1 MKTPKPSP
9 TITAHLLAIKQALAT
24 SPSTLPTHNTSVRV
38 IPAYVPFRHCDKIFK
53 NLNEERE
60 LGIQELIIKM
70 TDRVNEYLNMLDKRS
85 RREASHLIGV
95 SNGRERCSI
104 RYDTQFAPMS
114 TNRKMMDMIGITISP
129 TDTGWTTLC
138 MIVHGLAAWDIFIT
152 DSNHLNDEQ
161 FLLALQHLI
170 DAPVRLVP
178 PGNGNPEWISV
189 AGYCVESPSIP
200 ICDRSAFL
208 PAPVLKAGANYK
220 TVRL

>member
-1 MKTPKPSP
+1 MKKPKPSAK
-9 TITAHLLAIKQALAT
+9 ITAHLAAIKQALAT
-24 SPSTLPTHNTSVRV
+24 SPSTLPARSVGVRV
-38 IPAYVPFRHCDKIFK
+38 IPAYVPFRHCENIFIK
-53 NLNEERE
+53 LREERD
-60 LGIQELIIKM
+60 LGIQTLMSEM
-70 TDRVNEYLNMLDKRS
+70 TDKVNEYLSILDKRS
-85 RREASHLIGV
+85 RREASHLLGV
-95 SNGRERCSI
+95 SNGRERCSM

-152 DSNHLNDEQ
+152 ESNHLNDEQ

-189 AGYCVESPSIP
+189 AGYNADSPSIP
-200 ICDRSAFL
+200 ICDRTVFL
-208 PAPVLKAGANYK
+208 PAPVLKAGVNYK
-220 TVRL
+220 AVRL